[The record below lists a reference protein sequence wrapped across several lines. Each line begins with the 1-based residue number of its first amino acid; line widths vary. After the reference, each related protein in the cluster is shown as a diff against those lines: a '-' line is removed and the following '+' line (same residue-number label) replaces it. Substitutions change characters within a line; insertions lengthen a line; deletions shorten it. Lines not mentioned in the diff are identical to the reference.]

1 MWNQWII
8 GLAAAVLVGA
18 SAMPVAAQQCDDFEA
33 CTNNDMCSGGVCIGT
48 PKTGGSCDDFNEC
61 TINDT
66 CTLGE
71 DGIEIVCEGQPAPVN
86 TSCGGGCGTCQQL
99 APFPGFPTLCSGN
112 AADNGKACDIGND
125 FGKCFTGSCNI
136 IGEGGFTI
144 AFCNPVQKVCPDT
157 DGNKCTDGC
166 NFENGRCEK
175 NAPKCFPGC
184 SACNPASGACEPR
197 NVGAACDDF
206 NVCTAQSRCGEQGF
220 CVAGTSTGPTLTPTL
235 PDTGPTPTPTTPPV
249 GGCIGD
255 CSGDGTVA
263 VNELISGVNIALGN
277 AVLSTCP
284 TFDIS
289 GDGTVAVNELIGAVN
304 SLLNGCV

>member
-1 MWNQWII
+1 MRNQWII
-8 GLAAAVLVGA
+8 GLAVAVLVGA
-18 SAMPVAAQQCDDFEA
+18 SALPAAAQQCDDFEA
-33 CTNNDMCSGGVCIGT
+33 CTANDMCSDGMCIGT

-144 AFCNPVQKVCPDT
+144 AFCNPVQKACPDT

-166 NFENGRCEK
+166 NPDNGRCEK
-175 NAPKCFPGC
+175 NAPSAFPAVAPATR
-184 SACNPASGACEPR
+184 SAEIVNRVTLVLRA
-197 NVGAACDDF
+197 
-206 NVCTAQSRCGEQGF
+206 T
-220 CVAGTSTGPTLTPTL
+220 TSTFAQHRVAAVSRASAWPVPR
-235 PDTGPTPTPTTPPV
+235 PDRP
-249 GGCIGD
+249 
-255 CSGDGTVA
+255 
-263 VNELISGVNIALGN
+263 
-277 AVLSTCP
+277 
-284 TFDIS
+284 
-289 GDGTVAVNELIGAVN
+289 
-304 SLLNGCV
+304 